1 MVQFDKSPYLSCRS
15 QIQVGFYRGVVAP
28 LFEEW
33 HRLMNSRLST
43 AMLHH
48 FISNQARWDL
58 MVQQET
64 RGGVMMESAAS
75 TTSSSN
81 GGSSESRRESFDPAS
96 SLSAPGFRDSSGQS
110 GFRDRPHRFSRSSA
124 EGDDD
129 SDPCSSYPYLPLD
142 QCQEDLAH
150 QPAAAKPGALSAM
163 LSEEVAGFTRR
174 HSLPLSEIRSAR
186 QAMLAASRTSSEESA
201 ETPSPLQQRPST
213 SSSLHRQYS
222 LVERRR

>member
-1 MVQFDKSPYLSCRS
+1 MSAKWSTRSITQSPFCSS

-43 AMLHH
+43 SMLHH

-96 SLSAPGFRDSSGQS
+96 SISAPPGFRDGHGGGQS
-110 GFRDRPHRFSRSSA
+110 GFRGRPHRFSRSSA
-124 EGDDD
+124 EGDGDD
-129 SDPCSSYPYLPLD
+129 SDPCSSIPYLPLD
-142 QCQEDLAH
+142 QEQLGSQH
-150 QPAAAKPGALSAM
+150 PTAAKPGTD
-163 LSEEVAGFTRR
+163 AGGTFGICV
-174 HSLPLSEIRSAR
+174 P
-186 QAMLAASRTSSEESA
+186 
-201 ETPSPLQQRPST
+201 
-213 SSSLHRQYS
+213 
-222 LVERRR
+222 